1 MCDKNL
7 KKISA
12 VQLKS
17 IKCKN
22 QEKANNSV
30 SYLYEVSKKLCR
42 KTTLLSQQVKFTQQN
57 TSNGLQ

>member
-7 KKISA
+7 KKVSA
-12 VQLKS
+12 VQLKN
-17 IKCKN
+17 INCKN

-42 KTTLLSQQVKFTQQN
+42 KNTLLSQQVKFT
-57 TSNGLQ
+57 